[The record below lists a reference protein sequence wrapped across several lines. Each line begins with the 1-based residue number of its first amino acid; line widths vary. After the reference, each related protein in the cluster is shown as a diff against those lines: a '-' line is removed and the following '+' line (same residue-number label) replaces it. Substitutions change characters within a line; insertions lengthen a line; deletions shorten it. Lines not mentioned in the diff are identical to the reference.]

1 MKEDNCWLTSDL
13 ENLGQESTRLKALL
27 KEKDGGMAQVEEER
41 QVLIN
46 EKVKEIQN
54 LWENDK

>member
-1 MKEDNCWLTSDL
+1 MKSQINILKEDNSWLNSDL
-13 ENLGQESTRLKALL
+13 ENLKQESSWLKSLL

-46 EKVKEIQN
+46 EKVKEI
-54 LWENDK
+54 